1 MLEADYSAALTLLLR
16 YPVPSPPHGPPS
28 FVSDALYLRDNLLL
42 DGGDHIISKYSRRAP
57 ETTVTRKLPKKVKKA
72 RTADQTA
79 AQQAVSP
86 TLTPAKFFQD
96 QGGIEGIIHEAA
108 KGVYSQGEKW
118 GVGKALRGA
127 VQGLHSGNT
136 SPRSTH
142 RSRWSLDTGKVVS
155 DKPTGMVA
163 KIESLEQR
171 NRSLAKLLENAV
183 NELWVQQKDIRQK
196 DEKHGDALSLSIA
209 KVQFVQVYLENS
221 SMQLPM
227 EGAPAEGVEDERSA
241 TTSRRD
247 LTINQAP
254 HPTHPAQHDGSAEAG
269 PASNPN
275 VGRALTPP
283 VPNAATMSAV
293 PPPST
298 PKIGSPLRP
307 PSSPLSQQPR
317 PTLAQSPFSWMLGEE
332 QQKSNF
338 VSASPLQQDKRE
350 STGKA
355 GSLFGEAGRSGNADA
370 AEEDEDVFTIKTLK
384 GGRRS

>member
-42 DGGDHIISKYSRRAP
+42 DGGDHIISKYSKRAP

-79 AQQAVSP
+79 AQRAASP

-127 VQGLHSGNT
+127 VQGLQSGNT

-142 RSRWSLDTGKVVS
+142 RSRWSLDTGKAIS
-155 DKPTGMVA
+155 DKAPDMVA

-171 NRSLAKLLENAV
+171 NRSLAKLLESAV
-183 NELWVQQKDIRQK
+183 NELWIQQKDIRQK
-196 DEKHGDALSLSIA
+196 EEKHGDALSLSIA

-221 SMQLPM
+221 SMQLPT
-227 EGAPAEGVEDERSA
+227 EGAPVEGVEDERSK
-241 TTSRRD
+241 TTTKD
-247 LTINQAP
+247 VTIHQAP
-254 HPTHPAQHDGSAEAG
+254 HPSRPAQHDGSAEAG
-269 PASNPN
+269 RASNHN

-283 VPNAATMSAV
+283 VPNAATMPAV
-293 PPPST
+293 PLPST
-298 PKIGSPLRP
+298 PKVRSPLRH
-307 PSSPLSQQPR
+307 PSSSPSQQPR

-332 QQKSNF
+332 QQKSKF
-338 VSASPLQQDKRE
+338 ISASSFQLDKRD

-355 GSLFGEAGRSGNADA
+355 GSLFGEAGGPGNADA
-370 AEEDEDVFTIKTLK
+370 AEEDDDVFTSKTLK

>member
-1 MLEADYSAALTLLLR
+1 MLEADYTAALTLLLR

-57 ETTVTRKLPKKVKKA
+57 ETTVTRKLPKKIKKA

-79 AQQAVSP
+79 AHKAASP

-127 VQGLHSGNT
+127 VQGLQSSNT
-136 SPRSTH
+136 SPRSAH

-155 DKPTGMVA
+155 EKPPDMVA

-196 DEKHGDALSLSIA
+196 EEKHGDALSLAIA

-221 SMQLPM
+221 SMQLPT
-227 EGAPAEGVEDERSA
+227 EGAPAEGVEDEQSK
-241 TTSRRD
+241 TTV
-247 LTINQAP
+247 TIHQT
-254 HPTHPAQHDGSAEAG
+254 HHRTHPAQHDGSAEAG
-269 PASNPN
+269 RASNPN
-275 VGRALTPP
+275 VGRALPITD
-283 VPNAATMSAV
+283 PNAATMSAA
-293 PPPST
+293 PLPST

-307 PSSPLSQQPR
+307 PSSSPSQQPR

-338 VSASPLQQDKRE
+338 VSASPFQQEKRD
-350 STGKA
+350 STEKA
-355 GSLFGEAGRSGNADA
+355 GSLFGEAGSRPGSADA
-370 AEEDEDVFTIKTLK
+370 AEEDEDVFTSRTLK

>member
-42 DGGDHIISKYSRRAP
+42 DGGDHIISKYSKRAP
-57 ETTVTRKLPKKVKKA
+57 ETTVTRKLPKKLKKA

-79 AQQAVSP
+79 AQKSASP
-86 TLTPAKFFQD
+86 SLTPAKFFQD

-127 VQGLHSGNT
+127 VQGLQSGNT
-136 SPRSTH
+136 PPRSAH

-155 DKPTGMVA
+155 DKAPDMVA

-183 NELWVQQKDIRQK
+183 NELWLQQKEIRQK
-196 DEKHGDALSLSIA
+196 EEKHGDALSLSIA

-221 SMQLPM
+221 SLQLPT
-227 EGAPAEGVEDERSA
+227 EGAPAEVVEDEHSE
-241 TTSRRD
+241 TTPKD
-247 LTINQAP
+247 VTIHQAP
-254 HPTHPAQHDGSAEAG
+254 HPSHPTQHDGSAEARR
-269 PASNPN
+269 ASNPN

-283 VPNAATMSAV
+283 EPNAATMSAV
-293 PPPST
+293 PLPST

-307 PSSPLSQQPR
+307 PSSPPSQQPR

-338 VSASPLQQDKRE
+338 VSTSPFQHDKRD

-355 GSLFGEAGRSGNADA
+355 GSLFGEAGGPGKADA
-370 AEEDEDVFTIKTLK
+370 AEEDEDVFTSRTLK